1 MKVTEFLGR
10 RVVDKKAMEIGK
22 ISDLIIEPKESI
34 ITGIQIS
41 TGEFGLRR
49 TDLFITPD
57 DIDEIGDYILLKVS
71 KDEIKGVTEKEK
83 EEKTT
88 QEKPVSS
95 TLKF

>member
-1 MKVTEFLGR
+1 VKVTEFLGR

-71 KDEIKGVTEKEK
+71 KDEIKGVGEKEK
-83 EEKTT
+83 EEKTP

>member
-71 KDEIKGVTEKEK
+71 KDEIKGVGEKEK
-83 EEKTT
+83 EEKNP

>member
-1 MKVTEFLGR
+1 MKVTDFLGI

-22 ISDLIIEPKESI
+22 VSDLIIEPMEAV

-49 TDLFITPD
+49 TDLFIRPSE
-57 DIDEIGDYILLKVS
+57 IEEIGDYILLNVEKS
-71 KDEIKGVTEKEK
+71 EISGFEESSEEKEP
-83 EEKTT
+83 ET
-88 QEKPVSS
+88 S

>member
-1 MKVTEFLGR
+1 MLQLKVTEFLGR

-22 ISDLIIEPKESI
+22 VSDLIIEPKDAV

-49 TDLFITPD
+49 TDLFITPAE
-57 DIDEIGDYILLKVS
+57 IEEIGDYILLNVS
-71 KDEIKGVTEKEK
+71 KEQLTEAGEPQ
-83 EEKTT
+83 EERQQAET
-88 QEKPVSS
+88 S

>member
-10 RVVDKKAMEIGK
+10 RVVDRRAMEIGK
-22 ISDLIIEPKESI
+22 ISDLIIEPKEAI

-57 DIDEIGDYILLKVS
+57 DIEEIGDYILLNVS
-71 KDEIKGVTEKEK
+71 KEEIKGVGEH
-83 EEKTT
+83 EEKSQKTEET
-88 QEKPVSS
+88 S

>member
-1 MKVTEFLGR
+1 MKVTDFLGI

-22 ISDLIIEPKESI
+22 VSDLIIEPMEAA

-41 TGEFGLRR
+41 TGEFGLRK

-57 DIDEIGDYILLKVS
+57 QIAEIGDYILLNVEKAEISGVS
-71 KDEIKGVTEKEK
+71 EPSQQRSPET
-83 EEKTT
+83 
-88 QEKPVSS
+88 S

>member
-57 DIDEIGDYILLKVS
+57 DIDEIGDYILLNVS
-71 KDEIKGVTEKEK
+71 KDEIKGVGEKEQ
-83 EEKTT
+83 EEKRPETP
-88 QEKPVSS
+88 QETS